1 LKNNLNLVFWEK
13 IVKIKKEKTQNLK
26 NLLLP
31 VLVWNRLPTELKLLR
46 RDNIHRVTMT

>member
-26 NLLLP
+26 K
-31 VLVWNRLPTELKLLR
+31 PTFASPGLEQAADR
-46 RDNIHRVTMT
+46 AEAAAERQYT